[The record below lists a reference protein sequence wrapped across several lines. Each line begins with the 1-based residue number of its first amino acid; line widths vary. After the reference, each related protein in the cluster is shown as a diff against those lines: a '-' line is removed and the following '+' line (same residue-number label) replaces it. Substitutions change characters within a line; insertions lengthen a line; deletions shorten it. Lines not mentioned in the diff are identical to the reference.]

1 MLSTYFVF
9 NCRVMQTGVEHD
21 NREAQYITRVW
32 EMKIYADSMQ
42 MSTL

>member
-1 MLSTYFVF
+1 
-9 NCRVMQTGVEHD
+9 MQTGVEHD

-32 EMKIYADSMQ
+32 KMKIYADSMQ